1 MNRLI
6 YIALAICFA
15 VPSPGLAQELPKSK
29 KKQIIYLK
37 EQNRQLQAELDSL
50 RAIISGGSIALS
62 SEDDTTAENSTLN
75 FEDWPEMEN
84 VTPGENS
91 DSLLAMWYERRN
103 STYDIL
109 EDVNMDSVVFTSN
122 IPDSIYLQKLKKMNS
137 IIPIP
142 YNSIVKNNII
152 LYTEKRP
159 ALAKRVL
166 GLSSFYLPYFE
177 EIMDYYGLPL
187 ELKAMAIIESAL
199 NPFAVSR
206 TRAKGIWQ
214 FMYRTALQYGLTIN
228 SYVDERLDP
237 IKSANAAAKYLRDS
251 YTVFGDWALAIA
263 SYNCGL
269 GNVNKAIRRAGSRE
283 FWKIY
288 PYLPRETRGYVPGFV
303 GALYL
308 LNYYKDYN
316 ITPYEFNMPSHVDT
330 VSIKKN
336 VHFEQI
342 SAVLGIPVD
351 NLKELNPQYIKNIIP
366 GNEKDY
372 TLRLPYNYTTAFI
385 DKEEEI
391 YSYKD
396 SLYFG
401 ASIVTPN
408 GKLKG
413 IDTYKEDV
421 TYHRVKS
428 GETLG
433 RIAAKY
439 HVTVSQLKRWNSLKS
454 DRIRKG
460 QRLRVNAATS
470 ASSSGS
476 KSASGGSSSSG
487 KSSASQSKK
496 ETSESG
502 GYQYYTIKK
511 GDTLYGIA
519 IKFNT
524 NLNSIMAMNG
534 LTKKSKIY
542 PGKKIKVKK
551 L

>member
-1 MNRLI
+1 
-6 YIALAICFA
+6 
-15 VPSPGLAQELPKSK
+15 
-29 KKQIIYLK
+29 
-37 EQNRQLQAELDSL
+37 
-50 RAIISGGSIALS
+50 
-62 SEDDTTAENSTLN
+62 
-75 FEDWPEMEN
+75 
-84 VTPGENS
+84 
-91 DSLLAMWYERRN
+91 
-103 STYDIL
+103 
-109 EDVNMDSVVFTSN
+109 MDSVVLTSN
-122 IPDSIYLQKLKKMNS
+122 IPDSIYIQKLKKMNS

-166 GLSSFYLPYFE
+166 GLSQYYLPEFE

-269 GNVNKAIRRAGSRE
+269 GNVNKAIKRAGGSKE
-283 FWKIY
+283 FWKVY

-308 LNYYKDYN
+308 LNYYKEYN

-330 VSIKKN
+330 VGVKKN

-351 NLKELNPQYIKNIIP
+351 QLKELNPQYIKNIIP
-366 GNEKDY
+366 GNEKQY

-385 DKEEEI
+385 EKENEI
-391 YSYKD
+391 YTYKD

-401 ASIVTPN
+401 SAIVAPN
-408 GKLKG
+408 GKLQG
-413 IDTYKEDV
+413 INTSVEDV
-421 TYHRVKS
+421 VYHRVKS

-433 RIAAKY
+433 GIAARY
-439 HVTVSQLKRWNSLKS
+439 HVSVSKLKRWNSLKS
-454 DRIRKG
+454 DIIRKG
-460 QRLRVNAATS
+460 QRLIVNQSA
-470 ASSSGS
+470 ASSAGSS
-476 KSASGGSSSSG
+476 KSVSQ
-487 KSSASQSKK
+487 KSSNKK
-496 ETSESG
+496 ESG
-502 GYQYYTIKK
+502 TTQSGDYQYYTIRR

-519 IKFNT
+519 IQFNT
-524 NLNSIMAMNG
+524 SLNSILKLNG
-534 LTKKSKIY
+534 LKKNSKIY
-542 PGKKIKVKK
+542 PGKKIKVKR